1 MDHRF
6 EGKVAFITGAARGQG
21 RAECLRLAEEGADII
36 AIDICAAIPT
46 VNYEGATADDL
57 LETERLV
64 KALGRRI
71 FTREVDTRDLSGMQA
86 ALDDGV
92 HQLGRLDVVVANAG
106 ICTYG
111 LLWELSEEQFR
122 TMIDIN
128 LVGTWNTL
136 KVAVPTLIAQGEGGA
151 IIVTSSVGGKRGMPW
166 LGHYVASKHAVTG
179 MAKTLANE
187 VGQYGI
193 RVVSLHPNAVNT
205 HMGTDTTLHGAVAA
219 NPHLGAMF
227 VSALPT
233 PMYEP
238 DVVAAAVAYI
248 ASDEARFMTGN
259 EFVIDLGNICR

>member
-1 MDHRF
+1 MEQRF

-21 RAECLRLAEEGADII
+21 RAECVRLAEEGADII
-36 AIDICAAIPT
+36 AVDICAPIPT
-46 VNYEGATADDL
+46 VNYEGSTPEDL
-57 LETERLV
+57 IETERLV
-64 KALGRRI
+64 KASGRQI
-71 FTREVDTRDLSGMQA
+71 FTRILDTRDLAALQA
-86 ALDDGV
+86 AVDEGV
-92 HQLGRLDVVVANAG
+92 RQLGRLDVVVANAG

-111 LLWELSEEQFR
+111 LLWELTEEQFR

-128 LVGTWNTL
+128 VIGTWNTL
-136 KVAVPTLIAQGEGGA
+136 KSVVPTMIEQGDGGCIIA
-151 IIVTSSVGGKRGMPW
+151 TSSVGGKRGMPW
-166 LGHYVASKHAVTG
+166 LGHYVASKHAITG

-205 HMGTDTTLHGAVAA
+205 HMGTDTTLHGTVGA

-227 VSALPT
+227 ISALPT

-238 DVVAAAVAYI
+238 DIVAAAVAYI

-259 EFVIDLGNICR
+259 EFVIDLGNLCR

>member
-1 MDHRF
+1 MEQRF
-6 EGKVAFITGAARGQG
+6 KGKVAFITGAARGQG
-21 RAECLRLAEEGADII
+21 RAECVRLAEEGADII
-36 AIDICAAIPT
+36 AVDVCAPIPT
-46 VNYEGATADDL
+46 VKYEGSTPEDL
-57 LETERLV
+57 IETERLV
-64 KALGRRI
+64 KALGRQI
-71 FTREVDTRDLSGMQA
+71 FTRIVDTRDLAGLQA
-86 ALDDGV
+86 AVDDGAR
-92 HQLGRLDVVVANAG
+92 QLGRLDVVVANAG
-106 ICTYG
+106 ICSYG
-111 LLWELSEEQFR
+111 LLWELTEEQFR

-128 LVGTWNTL
+128 VVGTWNTL
-136 KVAVPTLIAQGEGGA
+136 KSVVPTMIEQGDGGC

-205 HMGTDTTLHGAVAA
+205 HMGTDTTLHGTVGE

-238 DVVAAAVAYI
+238 DIVAAAVAYI

-259 EFVIDLGNICR
+259 EFVIDLGNLCR